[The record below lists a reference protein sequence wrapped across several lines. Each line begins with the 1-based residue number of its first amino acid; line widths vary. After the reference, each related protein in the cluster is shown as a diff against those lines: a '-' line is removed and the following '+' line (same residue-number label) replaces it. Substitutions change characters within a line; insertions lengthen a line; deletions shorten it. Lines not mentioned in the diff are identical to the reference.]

1 MSRMDTQYKSFQTVL
16 DEELEK
22 IEKAFVHEREEML
35 INGRNDIAALMEK
48 RKQSER
54 SDQRFI

>member
-1 MSRMDTQYKSFQTVL
+1 MDTQYKSFQTVL
-16 DEELEK
+16 DEELGK
-22 IEKAFVHEREEML
+22 IEKAFVLEREEML